1 MKTLKYIFII
11 NLLLLISCSK
21 NDDTLKF
28 VVATKKG
35 TKYYLLNEIV
45 NQLNKNGINSEII
58 VIDETNGKSAID
70 YLQSKEVDFAILEND
85 FSPDSIMNLNSV
97 LPLYPSIVMLLY
109 MDNEVINDL
118 DTLIRGNRV
127 SMYLKEHE
135 KTTYAQNMLKEFSI
149 LEKDYFPIY
158 NTADNNLIDDSTK
171 ICFYLTGYDNSKV
184 VKMIKNGA
192 KIFSFDDFNLAYKGS
207 SVDAFCIKHIYS
219 YPFIIPK
226 NMFGN
231 YPDDPI
237 LTIAVD
243 AVLVAREGIPNDVV
257 YEITKMIVEQ
267 KGVLGQKNNIFGFV
281 TEKFNA
287 EKLKFPIHEGAKD
300 YFERNEP
307 TFLEKYIDVIGFA
320 FTIILTFFGGIKSFL
335 VWNKLRKKNR
345 IDEYYK
351 IVLAT
356 LDNLNNINHIDL
368 LEIELKNL
376 IELRKK
382 AFSELINEK
391 LTANESF
398 RIFTEL
404 LDNTLQD
411 IRLKIYKNN

>member
-1 MKTLKYIFII
+1 
-11 NLLLLISCSK
+11 
-21 NDDTLKF
+21 
-28 VVATKKG
+28 
-35 TKYYLLNEIV
+35 
-45 NQLNKNGINSEII
+45 
-58 VIDETNGKSAID
+58 
-70 YLQSKEVDFAILEND
+70 
-85 FSPDSIMNLNSV
+85 
-97 LPLYPSIVMLLY
+97 
-109 MDNEVINDL
+109 
-118 DTLIRGNRV
+118 
-127 SMYLKEHE
+127 
-135 KTTYAQNMLKEFSI
+135 
-149 LEKDYFPIY
+149 
-158 NTADNNLIDDSTK
+158 
-171 ICFYLTGYDNSKV
+171 
-184 VKMIKNGA
+184 
-192 KIFSFDDFNLAYKGS
+192 
-207 SVDAFCIKHIYS
+207 
-219 YPFIIPK
+219 
-226 NMFGN
+226 
-231 YPDDPI
+231 
-237 LTIAVD
+237 
-243 AVLVAREGIPNDVV
+243 VAREGISNDVV

-356 LDNLNNINHIDL
+356 LDNLNNINDIDI
-368 LEIELKNL
+368 LEIEMKNL